1 MYGYITWTDA
11 LRRPS
16 AGEYEVMKMR
26 MCRVAI
32 PGRKGLP
39 QFVKRGM
46 AVRAARL
53 LRECGITR
61 AVFPELFPYLDI
73 FEQYRIAPADP
84 MAVYRVLAG
93 RLVQARLDVCGQS
106 GKGIVVAVC
115 AKKLTE
121 EVRRTVT
128 ELCIR
133 NRYVMLVSPEQDDGF
148 CRKLRREYGVPLVQ
162 TADMEQMRKA
172 AVIVRFSPEMP
183 AGEEQEV
190 IDLFAGGTP
199 LKECLRVPEEWE
211 AHLPDE
217 CDKMQMLAALHGC
230 GILRPGDI
238 RILYDSVQ
246 ESG

>member
-11 LRRPS
+11 LRRPG

-26 MCRVAI
+26 MCRIAI
-32 PGRKGLP
+32 PKRKGLP
-39 QFVKRGM
+39 HFVERRLVGH
-46 AVRAARL
+46 AARL

-61 AVFPELFPYLDI
+61 AVFPESFPYLDV
-73 FEQYRIAPADP
+73 FAQYRIYPADL
-84 MAVYRVLAG
+84 MGVYRVLAG
-93 RLVQARLDVCGQS
+93 RLVESRLDACRQS

-121 EVRRTVT
+121 EVRRTVM

-162 TADMEQMRKA
+162 AADMEQMRKA

-183 AGEEQEV
+183 VGEEQEV

-199 LKECLRVPEEWE
+199 LKERLCVPEEWE
-211 AHLPDE
+211 AHLPGE

-238 RILYDSVQ
+238 RISYDSVQ

>member
-73 FEQYRIAPADP
+73 FAQYRIAPADP
-84 MAVYRVLAG
+84 MGVYRVLAG
-93 RLVQARLDVCGQS
+93 RLVQARLDACGQS
-106 GKGIVVAVC
+106 GKGIAVAVC

-148 CRKLRREYGVPLVQ
+148 CRKREKSCCNQNGLLLRA
-162 TADMEQMRKA
+162 ADCCADRCIYVYQVVYIWQQKISILLGRYKVYSSLYAFQFACYVDYSAMGKK
-172 AVIVRFSPEMP
+172 
-183 AGEEQEV
+183 GNEV
-190 IDLFAGGTP
+190 
-199 LKECLRVPEEWE
+199 
-211 AHLPDE
+211 
-217 CDKMQMLAALHGC
+217 
-230 GILRPGDI
+230 
-238 RILYDSVQ
+238 S
-246 ESG
+246 